1 MSYRLVIET
10 EQVNNEQIYLK
21 VEQLHYLERVLRL
34 KCGDRF
40 IAMDGKGNSWLASLE
55 GDQAVILDNL
65 VTSLTELPWRLT
77 LVSAIVKGDGF
88 AEIVR
93 CCTELGVS
101 QIIPTLTT
109 RTVNQPSSHKVERW
123 RKIAIEAVEQSERQ
137 IVPDISD
144 PIAFP
149 EVLKKIISPHKNNYI
164 CVTRVNS
171 PHLLNCLGQLKNTEI
186 VIITGPEGG
195 WTNQEI
201 EEAIAAGCQGVN
213 LGARILR
220 AVTAPIMA
228 TALVAAMC
236 ESVHLQ

>member
-21 VEQLHYLERVLRL
+21 IAQLHYLERVLRL
-34 KCGDRF
+34 KPGDRF

-55 GDQAVILDNL
+55 DNQAAIISSLD
-65 VTSLTELPWRLT
+65 TPSTELPTRLT

-101 QIIPTLTT
+101 RIIPTLTT
-109 RTVNQPSSHKVERW
+109 RTLNQPSSHKVARW
-123 RKIAIEAVEQSERQ
+123 RKIAAEAVEQSERQ
-137 IVPDISD
+137 IVPDISE

-149 EVLKKIISPHKNNYI
+149 EVLKKIISPAQANYI
-164 CVTRVNS
+164 CLTRSNT
-171 PHLLNCLGQLKNTEI
+171 PHLLHCLRELKHTEI

-195 WTNQEI
+195 WTNQER

-228 TALVAAMC
+228 TGLVAAMC
-236 ESVHLQ
+236 ESI